1 MNLLRVVFRVVGIL
15 LMVLGLWWIL
25 QGTGIA
31 PIGFMA
37 NHIEWAYRGCGLA
50 VVGFIL
56 VTLSRRL

>member
-1 MNLLRVVFRVVGIL
+1 MSLLRAVLRIVGTIAI
-15 LMVLGLWWIL
+15 VLGVWWIL

-37 NHIEWAYRGCGLA
+37 NHIEWAYRGIGLI
-50 VVGFIL
+50 VVGFVV

>member
-1 MNLLRVVFRVVGIL
+1 MNLLRALLRIVGTIA
-15 LMVLGLWWIL
+15 MVLGVWWIL

-37 NHIEWAYRGCGLA
+37 NHIEWAYRGIGLI

>member
-1 MNLLRVVFRVVGIL
+1 MNLVRVACRVVGIL
-15 LMVLGLWWIL
+15 AMVLGLWWVL

-50 VVGFIL
+50 VVGFVL
-56 VTLSRRL
+56 LALSRRL